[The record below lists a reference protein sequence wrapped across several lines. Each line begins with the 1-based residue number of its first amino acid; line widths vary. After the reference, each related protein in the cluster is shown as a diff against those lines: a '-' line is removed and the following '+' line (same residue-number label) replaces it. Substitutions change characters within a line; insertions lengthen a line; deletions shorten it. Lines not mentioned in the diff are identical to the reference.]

1 MTGLS
6 DELLE
11 RALMDLARE
20 ELDHLP
26 SDKELQNQYQI
37 SKRFDRKIVH
47 LIRDERRAPWMRSL
61 VRYAK
66 LPLYSSSLC

>member
-26 SDKELQNQYQI
+26 SDKELQNQY
-37 SKRFDRKIVH
+37 
-47 LIRDERRAPWMRSL
+47 
-61 VRYAK
+61 
-66 LPLYSSSLC
+66 